1 MPPLTAEQLTAVQSL
16 KDRMMARV
24 EADPQILQQLSWLGQ
39 YLVDSENQLIAL
51 MNTTPP
57 PASGGIEFGSMLY
70 WIHNDLPKDEF
81 FTWLASKFPPTQIKA
96 STYADWQHVWATTG
110 KVAPDGLCTGTALFP
125 SSIKDGPTRSYFICL
140 GYLKKFQRLPC
151 FQVLPQPFC
160 PLRCPTTL
168 RLTWH

>member
-57 PASGGIEFGSMLY
+57 PASGGI
-70 WIHNDLPKDEF
+70 
-81 FTWLASKFPPTQIKA
+81 
-96 STYADWQHVWATTG
+96 
-110 KVAPDGLCTGTALFP
+110 
-125 SSIKDGPTRSYFICL
+125 
-140 GYLKKFQRLPC
+140 
-151 FQVLPQPFC
+151 
-160 PLRCPTTL
+160 
-168 RLTWH
+168 